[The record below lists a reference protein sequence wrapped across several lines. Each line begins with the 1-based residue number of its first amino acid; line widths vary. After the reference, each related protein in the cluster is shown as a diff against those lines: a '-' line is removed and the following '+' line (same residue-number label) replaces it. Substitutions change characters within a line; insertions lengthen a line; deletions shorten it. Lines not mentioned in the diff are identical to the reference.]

1 MLLLQNNVLQL
12 LYFANRNDHAIPLFI
27 DANIL
32 PISFLY
38 FKSVSYVM
46 HDIHTNTAPSKIV
59 NLFQQTSSI
68 HTYNTRTSSKI
79 NMYIKKF
86 NLQELRQAVRF
97 LALNYGMRTRYNER
111 YVRKKSFKR
120 KSVSYLEY

>member
-1 MLLLQNNVLQL
+1 MLQL

-32 PISFLY
+32 PISFLSLS
-38 FKSVSYVM
+38 KSVSYVM

-68 HTYNTRTSSKI
+68 HTYNTRSSSK
-79 NMYIKKF
+79 NNKYIKKF
-86 NLQELRQAVRF
+86 NLEKLRQAVRF
-97 LALNYGMRTRYNER
+97 LALNYGMRNQ
-111 YVRKKSFKR
+111 V
-120 KSVSYLEY
+120 